1 MTMTYEAYLDEV
13 TTLITEKFGV
23 DDDEAIRLVMAAQAA
38 DFFCGHDEQP
48 AMRTPDR
55 AHQDARSIFR
65 MKDRLAEGALPK
77 LDS

>member
-1 MTMTYEAYLDEV
+1 MTMTYEAFLDEV
-13 TTLITEKFGV
+13 TTLITEKFSV
-23 DDDEAIRLVMAAQAA
+23 DDDEAIRLVVAAQAA

-48 AMRTPDR
+48 AMRTLDC